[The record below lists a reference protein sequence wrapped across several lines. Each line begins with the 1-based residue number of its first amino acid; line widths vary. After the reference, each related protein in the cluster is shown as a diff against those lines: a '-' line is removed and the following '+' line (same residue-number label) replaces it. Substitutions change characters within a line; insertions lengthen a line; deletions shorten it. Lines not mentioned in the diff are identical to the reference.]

1 MDFVNVNDQLTNIA
15 QIARRCPG
23 PTLRRAY
30 TRALREWCQQTQW
43 LRVSLPGQT
52 AVGVPV
58 YNMGD
63 DLNLDIIG
71 LRAVSL
77 TQVIGTQPQTRGLSP
92 SDSSL
97 WNPNIPQGVPRR
109 YQYVPEGKVA
119 LNPTPNAVFTFV
131 MSMIVTPKESMAI
144 DAQVPAAPLVKYSND
159 IESGALA
166 YLLAIDGQPWTNL
179 GMAASYAKDF
189 KAAIANG
196 KAEVQRAYNTGSQR
210 VRTGPFVT
218 AGRVL

>member
-43 LRVSLPGQT
+43 LRVSLPGVTT
-52 AVGVPV
+52 ANEPL
-58 YNMGD
+58 YNLGT
-63 DLNLDIIG
+63 DLNLDIVG

-77 TQVIGTQPQTRGLSP
+77 TQVIGTTPSVRGLAP
-92 SDSSL
+92 SDSTT
-97 WNPNIPQGVPRR
+97 WNPNMPAGVPRR
-109 YQYVPEGKVA
+109 YAYIPEGQVA
-119 LNPTPNAVFTFV
+119 LNPTPDAVYTFNL
-131 MSMIVTPKESMAI
+131 SMIVVPKESMALT
-144 DAQVPAAPLVKYSND
+144 AQAPATPLIKYSND

-166 YLLAIDGQPWTNL
+166 YLLAIPGQPWSNPA
-179 GMAASYAKDF
+179 MAAQYARDF
-189 KAAIANG
+189 KAAISNG
-196 KAEVQRAYNTGSQR
+196 KAEAQRAYNTGSQR
-210 VRTGPFVT
+210 VRAGPFVP

>member
-15 QIARRCPG
+15 QVARRCPG

-43 LRVSLPGQT
+43 LRLSLPGQT
-52 AVGVPV
+52 VVNVPV
-58 YNMGD
+58 YNMGND
-63 DLNLDIIG
+63 VNLDIVG

-77 TQVIGTQPQTRGLSP
+77 TQVIGTHSQTYGLDA
-92 SDSSL
+92 SDSST
-97 WNPNIPQGVPRR
+97 WNGNLPPGLPRR

-119 LNPTPNAVFTFV
+119 LDPAPDKVYTFV
-131 MSMIVTPKESMAI
+131 MSMILIPKESMAV

-166 YLLAIDGQPWTNL
+166 YLLAIPGQPWSNPS
-179 GMAASYAKDF
+179 MAAQYARDF
-189 KAAIANG
+189 KAAISNG
-196 KAEVQRAYNTGSQR
+196 KAEVQRAYNTGSMR
-210 VRTGPFVT
+210 VRPNPFVP